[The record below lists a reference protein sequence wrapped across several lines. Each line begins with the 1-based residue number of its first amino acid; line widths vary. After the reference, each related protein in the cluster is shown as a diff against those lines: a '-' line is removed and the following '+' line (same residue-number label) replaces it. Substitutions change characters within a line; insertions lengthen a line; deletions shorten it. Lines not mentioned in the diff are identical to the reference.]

1 MIVRF
6 GLELDRLLPTKPQTK
21 LGYVTAG
28 PGALLSILETQL
40 GLPGSSVPLR
50 RCTRGRGARSVL
62 LIGPSEVVGSTSAA
76 QLLASHYDE
85 SRNATAM
92 DADPEW
98 TEFAQR
104 SIEPLRALEKR
115 SQTKIL
121 YEVGSLRVTQGRLAE
136 SYFNLSP
143 GSARPQQNSA
153 SGSSA

>member
-1 MIVRF
+1 M
-6 GLELDRLLPTKPQTK
+6 
-21 LGYVTAG
+21 
-28 PGALLSILETQL
+28 
-40 GLPGSSVPLR
+40 
-50 RCTRGRGARSVL
+50 L
-62 LIGPSEVVGSTSAA
+62 LIGPSEVVGGTSAA
-76 QLLASHYDE
+76 QIPASHYDE

-98 TEFAQR
+98 ADLAQS

-143 GSARPQQNSA
+143 GSARPQRNSA